1 MPAQQETTLTAVLT
15 DRLLE
20 VPDYQRPYA
29 WERKQLEDLWEDL
42 DLMGPR
48 GQHYYGTL
56 VLREIIDDDGE
67 TRTSLD
73 ESGLTLR
80 HCEVVDG
87 QQRLTTCAV
96 LLDRVRRRLVNLAQS
111 GLDGASAMVENLRR
125 SYGIVTIDRA
135 SVPRLRLGTDLNDYW
150 VKGYTAWR
158 SYSQMLR
165 WGQMSRHNM
174 LGLERL
180 SSGY

>member
-1 MPAQQETTLTAVLT
+1 MLT

-42 DLMGPR
+42 DLMGPK

-56 VLREIIDDDGE
+56 VLREIPDDEGV
-67 TRTSLD
+67 TRTSQD

-96 LLDRVRRRLVNLAQS
+96 LLDRVRRRLIGLAQS

-125 SYGIVTIDRA
+125 SYGIVTIDKA

-150 VKGYTAWR
+150 VNVVLGTEVYAGGP
-158 SYSQMLR
+158 LR
-165 WGQMSRHNM
+165 G
-174 LGLERL
+174 GEERL
-180 SSGY
+180 ARAVSFFDEKLDALANDV